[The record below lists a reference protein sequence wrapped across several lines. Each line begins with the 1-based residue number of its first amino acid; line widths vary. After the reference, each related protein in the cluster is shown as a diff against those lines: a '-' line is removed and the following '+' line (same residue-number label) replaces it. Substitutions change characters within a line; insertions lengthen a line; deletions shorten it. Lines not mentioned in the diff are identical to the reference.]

1 MYRNVLNR
9 VWGWQMDKESYHD
22 FGKAPLKAEGEPVDH
37 DYQPRT
43 PEDTIKYLQE
53 RMAALRKI
61 ERRYNRLKTTAR
73 QGRLMIA
80 NKEGFTLV
88 EDLDEYLTPDRVMP
102 LSKADLIRDALGQ
115 MEEAFG
121 MNYKA
126 AP

>member
-1 MYRNVLNR
+1 MGDETYGQAPVKGEGMR
-9 VWGWQMDKESYHD
+9 VDYDM
-22 FGKAPLKAEGEPVDH
+22 PL
-37 DYQPRT
+37 QRT
-43 PEDTIKYLQE
+43 PEETIKYLQE

-61 ERRYNRLKTTAR
+61 ERRYVRIKNLAR
-73 QGRLMIA
+73 QGRLMVA
-80 NKEGFTLV
+80 SRDGFTLV

-102 LSKADLIRDALGQ
+102 LSKADIIREGLAQ

>member
-1 MYRNVLNR
+1 
-9 VWGWQMDKESYHD
+9 MDKENYHD
-22 FGKAPLKAEGEPVDH
+22 FGKAPLKAEGEQVSY

-43 PEDTIKYLQE
+43 PEETIKHLQE
-53 RMAALRKI
+53 RLVELRKI
-61 ERRYNRLKTTAR
+61 ERKYTRIKAIAR

-80 NKEGFTLV
+80 NADGFTLV
-88 EDLDEYLTPDRVMP
+88 EDLDEYLVPIRAMP
-102 LSKADLIRDALGQ
+102 LSKADIIREALGQ

>member
-1 MYRNVLNR
+1 MGDETY
-9 VWGWQMDKESYHD
+9 GQ
-22 FGKAPLKAEGEPVDH
+22 APVKAEGEPVDYE
-37 DYQPRT
+37 YQPRT

-61 ERRYNRLKTTAR
+61 ERKYRRIASAAR

-80 NKEGFTLV
+80 NADGFTLV
-88 EDLDEYLTPDRVMP
+88 EDLDEYLVPIRAMP
-102 LSKADLIRDALGQ
+102 LSKADIIREALGQ

>member
-1 MYRNVLNR
+1 MGDETY
-9 VWGWQMDKESYHD
+9 GQ
-22 FGKAPLKAEGEPVDH
+22 APVKAEGEPVDYE
-37 DYQPRT
+37 YQPRT

-61 ERRYNRLKTTAR
+61 ERKYRRIASAAR

-80 NKEGFTLV
+80 SKDGFTLV
-88 EDLDEYLTPDRVMP
+88 EDLDEYLGQIRAMP
-102 LSKADLIRDALGQ
+102 LSKADIIREALGQ

>member
-1 MYRNVLNR
+1 MGDETY
-9 VWGWQMDKESYHD
+9 GQ
-22 FGKAPLKAEGEPVDH
+22 APVKAEGEPVDYE
-37 DYQPRT
+37 YQPRT

-61 ERRYNRLKTTAR
+61 ERKYRRIASAAR

-80 NKEGFTLV
+80 SKDGFTLV
-88 EDLDEYLTPDRVMP
+88 EDLDEYLTPDRIMP
-102 LSKADLIRDALGQ
+102 LSKADIIREALGQ

-121 MNYKA
+121 TNYKV

>member
-1 MYRNVLNR
+1 M
-9 VWGWQMDKESYHD
+9 GDET
-22 FGKAPLKAEGEPVDH
+22 FGSAPVKAEGMSVDY
-37 DYQPRT
+37 DYRPRT

-53 RMAALRKI
+53 RLAVLRKI
-61 ERRYNRLKTTAR
+61 ERRYVRIKNLAR
-73 QGRLMIA
+73 QGRLMVA

-88 EDLDEYLTPDRVMP
+88 EDLDEYLTPDRAMP
-102 LSKADLIRDALGQ
+102 LSTTDIIREALGQ

>member
-1 MYRNVLNR
+1 MSDETYGN
-9 VWGWQMDKESYHD
+9 
-22 FGKAPLKAEGEPVDH
+22 APVKAEGEPVDY

-43 PEDTIKYLQE
+43 IKHLQE
-53 RMAALRKI
+53 RLVELRKI
-61 ERRYNRLKTTAR
+61 ERKYTRIKAIAR

-80 NKEGFTLV
+80 NADGFTLV
-88 EDLDEYLTPDRVMP
+88 EDLDEYLVPIRAMP
-102 LSKADLIRDALGQ
+102 LSKADIIREALGQ